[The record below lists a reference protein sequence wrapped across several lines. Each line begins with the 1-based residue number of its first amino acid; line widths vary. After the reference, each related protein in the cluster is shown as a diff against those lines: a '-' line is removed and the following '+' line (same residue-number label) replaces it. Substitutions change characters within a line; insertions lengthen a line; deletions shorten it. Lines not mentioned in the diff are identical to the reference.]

1 MKAENFESFDKR
13 CKARLKEKGYSI
25 TDKSLLVTYNVILFE
40 MLMELNE
47 EVKELKNLNDKTLC
61 SNL

>member
-13 CKARLKEKGYSI
+13 CKERLKEKGFRVE
-25 TDKSLLVTYNVILFE
+25 DKSLLVTYNIILFE

-47 EVKELKNLNDKTLC
+47 EVKELKNKTA
-61 SNL
+61 NLATY